1 MSWQFI
7 VVLALVIAILI
18 FAPIMIWAAAVSG
31 LFQVVRDRVRRR
43 FAPRE
48 KKPVRAAT

>member
-7 VVLALVIAILI
+7 VVLVLAIPVLL
-18 FAPIMIWAAAVSG
+18 FAPVMIWAAVASG

-43 FAPRE
+43 FAS
-48 KKPVRAAT
+48 